1 MSPELEGFL
10 IDLSRQYCKLIRHAH
25 PQGFVPDDR
34 EVMADAME
42 LVGIEPGHTED
53 QPLIDAARDVALRA
67 GCDPAKCARLALELY
82 LT

>member
-10 IDLSRQYCKLIRHAH
+10 IDLSRQYCKLIRHTH

-34 EVMADAME
+34 QVMADAME
-42 LVGIEPGHTED
+42 LVGIEAGHPED
-53 QPLIDAARDVALRA
+53 QPLIDAAHHVALRA
-67 GCDPAKCARLALELY
+67 GYDPAQCARLAVELY